1 MKIVFASNNK
11 KKLEEIRKLLP
22 EGFQLLSLADVN
34 INEEIPE
41 TGKTFSDNA
50 LIKAKFVNDKTGL
63 SCFADDSG
71 LEVEALNMRPG
82 VYSARYAGES
92 PDDQANIN
100 KLLKEMLGL
109 KNRSAQFH
117 TVIALIINGDTH
129 FFEGIIKGNITNEQ
143 RGNNG
148 FGYDPVFIP
157 EGHQR
162 TFAEF
167 SIAEKNAIS
176 HRSVAVN
183 KMILFLENLQ

>member
-34 INEEIPE
+34 IYEEIPE
-41 TGKTFSDNA
+41 TGRTFSENA
-50 LIKAKFVNDKTGL
+50 LIKAEFVNDKTGL

-82 VYSARYAGES
+82 VYSARYAGEP

-100 KLLKEMLGL
+100 RLLKEMLGL
-109 KNRSAQFH
+109 KNRRSQFH

-129 FFEGIIKGNITNEQ
+129 FFEGIIKGSITTEQ

-167 SIAEKNAIS
+167 SMAEKNAIS

-183 KMILFLENLQ
+183 KMISFLEKLQ